1 MNPFP
6 PPVSTLPRNAGARP
20 GPQATLR
27 GLPPL
32 TRLGAIAGGPYGTS
46 VA

>member
-6 PPVSTLPRNAGARP
+6 PPVSTLHRDAGARP
-20 GPQATLR
+20 GPRATLR
-27 GLPPL
+27 GLSPL